1 VQYLHQEKGYDGL
14 RRIIAQVKAGK
25 NARRAVADVMDQK
38 WDAVE
43 RGWQQSLRAAK
54 LRSSPAM
61 AGRAQARR
69 IRFKKGE
76 GEDENVGADEV
87 ASAKAR
93 KYTRLGGL
101 LRARGMNQAAA
112 VEYEKALAVV
122 GPTDPFVAGKL
133 SRTYLELENYERS
146 IELAKPLLDLD
157 ESDATP
163 ATTLGLAY
171 LATGQADE
179 ASSAFELA
187 LRVSPFDPAVRCGL
201 ADAYQKLRRRELAGR
216 EQRACDLLR

>member
-1 VQYLHQEKGYDGL
+1 V
-14 RRIIAQVKAGK
+14 IAQVKSGK
-25 NARRAVADVMDQK
+25 NARKAVSDVLDRK
-38 WDAVE
+38 WDVVE
-43 RGWQQSLRAAK
+43 RGWKQYLRAAK
-54 LRSSPAM
+54 LRSTPAL
-61 AGRAQARR
+61 AGRAQSPR

-76 GEDENVGADEV
+76 GEDENLGADEV

-101 LRARGMNQAAA
+101 LRARDMKPAAA
-112 VEYEKALAVV
+112 AEYEKALAVV
-122 GPTDPFVAGKL
+122 GPNDPFVAGKL

-146 IELAKPLLDLD
+146 IELAKPLVALD

-179 ASSAFELA
+179 SAGAFELA

-201 ADAYQKLRRRELAGR
+201 AEAYGKLHKDIEAAR
-216 EQRACDLLR
+216 EQRACELVR